1 MAERLQRYRDR
12 RDFSITP
19 EPRGAARSSAPKGLR
34 YYIQRHAATRLHY
47 DFRLELDGVL
57 KSWAVPKGPSFDPA
71 DKRLAVQTE
80 DHPLEYGEFEGVIP
94 EKQYGAGAAPRTS
107 RSGCSSNATTKTPT
121 PSSTSRASGPRA

>member
-1 MAERLQRYRDR
+1 MAERLQRYRER

-34 YYIQRHAATRLHY
+34 YYIQRH
-47 DFRLELDGVL
+47 
-57 KSWAVPKGPSFDPA
+57 
-71 DKRLAVQTE
+71 AVQTE

-107 RSGCSSNATTKTPT
+107 RSGCSSSATTRTRRPAW
-121 PSSTSRASGPRA
+121 TSHANGPRA